1 MTKKILVGKKE
12 LGGGSP
18 VLIQS
23 MLNTDS
29 RDSESCVR
37 QARALEEIGC
47 DIIRLAVPDTESL
60 KTVEML
66 KKNIS
71 IPVVAD
77 IHFNYRLAIES
88 VGAGADKIRINPGN
102 IGDNSRVQEVVKA
115 CKQNNVPI
123 RVGVNSGSLEKEIL
137 KKYNGVTAEALAES
151 ALYSASL
158 IERFDY
164 NNIVISVKSAD
175 VRHTVEANR
184 ILSQKTNYPLHI
196 GVTEAGTV
204 GTGIVKS
211 SIGIGALLLD
221 GIGDTIRVSLTA
233 DPKEEIYA
241 AKKILRSIGL
251 CNGVNVVAC
260 PTCGRT
266 QVDVIGL
273 AKRVEDVLS
282 VSNKNIT
289 VAVMGCAV
297 NGPGEAR
304 NADIGVA
311 GGNGHWS
318 LIKKGEIIRNISSEN
333 VLNELMKEIESM

>member
-1 MTKKILVGKKE
+1 MTKKIKIGNVL

-18 VLIQS
+18 ILIQS

-29 RDSESCVR
+29 RDVKACVS
-37 QARALEEIGC
+37 QAKELEKIGC
-47 DIIRLAVPDTESL
+47 DIIRLAVPDMECLNTIEAL
-60 KTVEML
+60 KD
-66 KKNIS
+66 NIS

-88 VGAGADKIRINPGN
+88 VNAGADKIRINPGN
-102 IGDNSRVQEVVKA
+102 IGDDSRVRAVVDA
-115 CKQNNVPI
+115 CKQKNVPI
-123 RVGVNSGSLEKEIL
+123 RVGVNSGSLEKSL
-137 KKYNGVTAEALAES
+137 LNKYNGVTAPALAES

-164 NNIVISVKSAD
+164 DNIVLSVKSAD
-175 VRHTVEANR
+175 VRDTVAANR
-184 ILSQKTNYPLHI
+184 LLSQQSDYPLHI

-241 AKKILRSIGL
+241 AKKILRSIGM
-251 CNGVNVVAC
+251 CSGVNVVSC

-266 QVDVIGL
+266 HVDVIGL
-273 AKRVEDVLS
+273 AIKVENALS
-282 VSNKNIT
+282 SSNKSIT

-297 NGPGEAR
+297 NGPGEAK

-311 GGNGHWS
+311 GGNGQWS
-318 LIKKGEIIRNISSEN
+318 LIKKGQVIRGIEPEN
-333 VLNELMKEIESM
+333 VLNELLKEIESM